1 MIKKLRPTSWRTLT
15 VLGALLLFAMTVA
28 ACAQPIAPVAPAG
41 SAGAAAEATT
51 DTTAADAAAATVT
64 ATEEAA
70 AETGAAETGAEA
82 TVTATEEA
90 AQEAAAAPTPAVPPV
105 ASGEWEGMQVGF
117 TAEGY
122 PFRGEP
128 NAPITMYEYSDYQC
142 PFCARYFVQ
151 TEPAIDENYVRTGK
165 LRVVF
170 RDFPIQELH
179 PNAPAAHRAILCVA
193 EQGAD
198 LYWAMHNKL
207 FQTQTEWSNASDPQ
221 PVFERLADEAGV
233 DMDAYKQCMTTA
245 DTEKQPIIDASLA
258 AGQAAGVSGTPSFF
272 FVGPDGVSYPLVG
285 AQPYDQFALYIDSM
299 LKGEKPPV
307 PEQQDQQAQGQG
319 QQQIPFWATAE
330 GWVPDP
336 ERPGFNMAGDE
347 YRGNTD
353 AKVTVVEFSDFQCPF
368 CKQHVLETQPALD
381 KEFVDT
387 GKVMWVFKHFPLSI
401 HPQAPAA
408 GAAAECAADQGK
420 FWEMH
425 EALFEY
431 QSKWAVSDPNPELEA
446 LAKDIGLDVDK
457 FTACLKDGKA
467 AERVSS
473 DMSEGAPFVQGT
485 PTFIV
490 LYNGEGQIIP
500 GALPLDTFKQVLQ
513 EAIDKTEA
521 PASK

>member
-1 MIKKLRPTSWRTLT
+1 MTNKLRPTSWRMLT
-15 VLGALLLFAMTVA
+15 VVGALLLCASAVT
-28 ACAQPIAPVAPAG
+28 ACAQPILPAAP
-41 SAGAAAEATT
+41 AGAAAEAAPG
-51 DTTAADAAAATVT
+51 TATATEAAATVT

-70 AETGAAETGAEA
+70 ADATAEAAAEA
-82 TVTATEEA
+82 TTEAPATEA
-90 AQEAAAAPTPAVPPV
+90 APPTPAAPPV
-105 ASGEWEGMQVGF
+105 ASGEWEGMPVGF
-117 TAEGY
+117 TAEGF

-128 NAPITMYEYSDYQC
+128 DAPITMYEYSDFQC

-151 TEPAIDENYVRTGK
+151 TEPAINDSYVRTGK
-165 LRVVF
+165 VRVVF

-179 PNAPAAHRAILCVA
+179 PNAPAAHRASLCVA

-198 LYWAMHNKL
+198 LYWPMHNKL
-207 FQTQTEWSNASDPQ
+207 FQTQTEWSNSADPQ
-221 PVFERLADEAGV
+221 PVFARLAEEAGA
-233 DMDAYKQCMTTA
+233 DMDAYNQCMTTA
-245 DTEKQPIIDASLA
+245 EEKKQPLVEAGLA
-258 AGQAAGVSGTPSFF
+258 AGQALGITGTPSFV
-272 FVGPDGVSYPLVG
+272 FVGADGVSYPLVG

-299 LKGEKPPV
+299 LAGEKPPV
-307 PEQQDQQAQGQG
+307 PEEQPQQGQG
-319 QQQIPFWATAE
+319 EQQIPFWATAE
-330 GWVPDP
+330 GWIPDP

-347 YRGNTD
+347 YRGSPD
-353 AKVTVVEFSDFQCPF
+353 AKITVVEFSDFQCPF
-368 CKQHVLETQPALD
+368 CKQHVMETQPALD

-401 HPQAPAA
+401 HPQAPAG

-425 EALFEY
+425 EALFEN
-431 QSKWAVSDPNPELEA
+431 QNEWTVSDPDPALEE
-446 LAKDIGLDVDK
+446 LAKEIGLDVDK
-457 FTACLKDGKA
+457 FTACLNDGQA

-513 EAIDKTEA
+513 EAVDKTESA
-521 PASK
+521 DSK

>member
-1 MIKKLRPTSWRTLT
+1 MNNRLRLTSWRMPAI
-15 VLGALLLFAMTVA
+15 LGALFLCVLAVA
-28 ACAQPIAPVAPAG
+28 ACAQPIAPVAPA
-41 SAGAAAEATT
+41 AATAEAATETVTDTADAEAT
-51 DTTAADAAAATVT
+51 ATVT

-70 AETGAAETGAEA
+70 ADAAAEASA
-82 TVTATEEA
+82 TATEEA
-90 AQEAAAAPTPAVPPV
+90 AAVPPPAAPPV

-128 NAPITMYEYSDYQC
+128 NAPITMYEYSDLQC

-151 TEPAIDENYVRTGK
+151 TEPAINDNYVRTGK
-165 LRVVF
+165 VRVVF
-170 RDFPIQELH
+170 RDFPIEELH
-179 PNAPAAHRAILCVA
+179 PNAPAAHLASLCVA

-198 LYWAMHNKL
+198 LYWTMHSKL
-207 FQTQTEWSNASDPQ
+207 FQTQTEWSNSTDPQ
-221 PVFERLADEAGV
+221 PVFERLAEEAGADV
-233 DMDAYKQCMTTA
+233 DAYKQCMTTA
-245 DTEKQPIIDASLA
+245 EEQKQPLVDAGLA
-258 AGQAAGVSGTPSFF
+258 AGQAAGVTGTPSFV
-272 FVGPDGVSYPLVG
+272 FVGADGVSYPLVG

-299 LKGEKPPV
+299 LAGEKPPV
-307 PEQQDQQAQGQG
+307 PEEPQQEQQGN
-319 QQQIPFWATAE
+319 QQIPFWATAE

-347 YRGNTD
+347 YRGSTD

-401 HPQAPAA
+401 HAQAPAA

-425 EALFEY
+425 EALFEN
-431 QSKWAVSDPNPELEA
+431 QSKWAVSEPNAALEA
-446 LAKDIGLDVDK
+446 LAQDIGLDVEK
-457 FTACLKDGKA
+457 FAACLEDGKA
-467 AERVSS
+467 AERVTS

-513 EAIDKTEA
+513 EAVDKTESA
-521 PASK
+521 PSN

>member
-1 MIKKLRPTSWRTLT
+1 M
-15 VLGALLLFAMTVA
+15 
-28 ACAQPIAPVAPAG
+28 
-41 SAGAAAEATT
+41 
-51 DTTAADAAAATVT
+51 
-64 ATEEAA
+64 
-70 AETGAAETGAEA
+70 
-82 TVTATEEA
+82 
-90 AQEAAAAPTPAVPPV
+90 
-105 ASGEWEGMQVGF
+105 
-117 TAEGY
+117 
-122 PFRGEP
+122 
-128 NAPITMYEYSDYQC
+128 
-142 PFCARYFVQ
+142 Q
-151 TEPAIDENYVRTGK
+151 TEPAINENYVRTGK
-165 LRVVF
+165 VRVVF
-170 RDFPIQELH
+170 REFPIQELH
-179 PNAPAAHRAILCVA
+179 PNAPAAHKASLCVA

-207 FQTQTEWSNASDPQ
+207 FQTQTEWSNSTDPQ
-221 PVFERLADEAGV
+221 PVFERLAEEAGA

-245 DTEKQPIIDASLA
+245 DEEKQPIIDAGLA
-258 AGQAAGVSGTPSFF
+258 AGQEAGVTGTPSFF
-272 FVGPDGVSYPLVG
+272 FVGADGVSYPLVG

-299 LKGEKPPV
+299 LAGEKPPV
-307 PEQQDQQAQGQG
+307 PEEQQQAQGD
-319 QQQIPFWATAE
+319 QQIPFWATAE

-353 AKVTVVEFSDFQCPF
+353 AKVTVIEFSDFQCPF
-368 CKQHVLETQPALD
+368 CKQHVEETQPALD

-425 EALFEY
+425 EALFAN
-431 QSKWAVSDPNPELEA
+431 QDKWTVDDPNPAFEE
-446 LAKDIGLDVDK
+446 LAKEVGLDAEK
-457 FTACLKDGKA
+457 FTACLDDGKA
-467 AERVSS
+467 AERVTS

-513 EAIDKTEA
+513 EAIDKTESA
-521 PASK
+521 GKQVTPAL

>member
-1 MIKKLRPTSWRTLT
+1 MTNKLRPLSWRMLA
-15 VLGALLLFAMTVA
+15 VLGALLLGAMTVT
-28 ACAQPIAPVAPAG
+28 ACAQPIVPVAPPGTAADVATATAAEEATATAEAG
-41 SAGAAAEATT
+41 PEATT
-51 DTTAADAAAATVT
+51 EATTEAATE
-64 ATEEAA
+64 AT
-70 AETGAAETGAEA
+70 AEA
-82 TVTATEEA
+82 TVTAAEEA
-90 AQEAAAAPTPAVPPV
+90 TTPPTPAAPPV

-151 TEPAIDENYVRTGK
+151 TEPAINDNYVRTGK
-165 LRVVF
+165 VRVVF
-170 RDFPIQELH
+170 RDFPIKELH
-179 PNAPAAHRAILCVA
+179 PNAPAAHQAILCVA

-207 FQTQTEWSNASDPQ
+207 FQTQTEWSNSSDPQ
-221 PVFERLADEAGV
+221 PVFDRLADEAGADV
-233 DMDAYKQCMTTA
+233 DAYQQCMTTA
-245 DTEKQPIIDASLA
+245 ETEKQPIIDAGLA
-258 AGQAAGVSGTPSFF
+258 AGQELGVSGTPSFF

-307 PEQQDQQAQGQG
+307 PEQQAQQDQGP
-319 QQQIPFWATAE
+319 QQIPFWATAE
-330 GWVPDP
+330 GWIPDP
-336 ERPGFNMAGDE
+336 ARPGFNMAGDE
-347 YRGNTD
+347 YRGSTD
-353 AKVTVVEFSDFQCPF
+353 AKVTVIEFSDFQCPF
-368 CKQHVLETQPALD
+368 CKQHVEETQPALD
-381 KEFVDT
+381 KEFVDS

-401 HPQAPAA
+401 HPQAPAG

-425 EALFEY
+425 EALFKN
-431 QSKWAVSDPNPELEA
+431 QDKWTVSDPNAA
-446 LAKDIGLDVDK
+446 LADVAKEIGLDVDK
-457 FTACLKDGKA
+457 FTACLEEGKVE
-467 AERVSS
+467 ERVKS
-473 DMSEGAPFVQGT
+473 DASDGAPFVQGT

-513 EAIDKTEA
+513 EAVDKTEA
-521 PASK
+521 PASN

>member
-1 MIKKLRPTSWRTLT
+1 M
-15 VLGALLLFAMTVA
+15 
-28 ACAQPIAPVAPAG
+28 
-41 SAGAAAEATT
+41 
-51 DTTAADAAAATVT
+51 T
-64 ATEEAA
+64 ATEEA
-70 AETGAAETGAEA
+70 TTP
-82 TVTATEEA
+82 
-90 AQEAAAAPTPAVPPV
+90 PTPAVPPV

-128 NAPITMYEYSDYQC
+128 NAPITLYEYSDYQC

-151 TEPAIDENYVRTGK
+151 TEPAINENYVRTGK
-165 LRVVF
+165 VRVVF
-170 RDFPIQELH
+170 REFPIQELH
-179 PNAPAAHRAILCVA
+179 PNAPAAHRASLCVA

-207 FQTQTEWSNASDPQ
+207 FQTQTEWSNSTDPQ
-221 PVFERLADEAGV
+221 PVFARLAEEAGA

-245 DTEKQPIIDASLA
+245 DEEKQPIIEAGLA
-258 AGQAAGVSGTPSFF
+258 AGQEAGVTGTPSFI
-272 FVGPDGVSYPLVG
+272 FVGADGVSYPLVG

-299 LKGEKPPV
+299 LAGEKPPV
-307 PEQQDQQAQGQG
+307 PEEQQQAQGD
-319 QQQIPFWATAE
+319 QQIPFWATAE
-330 GWVPDP
+330 GWLPDP

-353 AKVTVVEFSDFQCPF
+353 AKVTVIEFSDFQCPF
-368 CKQHVLETQPALD
+368 CKQHVEETQPALD

-401 HPQAPAA
+401 HPQAPAG

-425 EALFEY
+425 EALFAN
-431 QSKWAVSDPNPELEA
+431 QDKWTVSDPNPA
-446 LAKDIGLDVDK
+446 LADLAKEVGLDVEK
-457 FTACLKDGKA
+457 FTTCLTDGKA
-467 AERVSS
+467 AERVTS

-513 EAIDKTEA
+513 EAVDKTET
-521 PASK
+521 PANN

>member
-1 MIKKLRPTSWRTLT
+1 MTNKLRPTSWRMLV
-15 VLGALLLFAMTVA
+15 VLGALLLGAMTA
-28 ACAQPIAPVAPAG
+28 TACAQPIAPIAPA
-41 SAGAAAEATT
+41 STAAEAVTAT
-51 DTTAADAAAATVT
+51 ATADAPEAAATGTATEEAAADAEAAATVT

-70 AETGAAETGAEA
+70 
-82 TVTATEEA
+82 TV
-90 AQEAAAAPTPAVPPV
+90 PTPSAPPV

-151 TEPAIDENYVRTGK
+151 TEPAINDNYVRTGK
-165 LRVVF
+165 VRVVF

-207 FQTQTEWSNASDPQ
+207 FQTQTEWSNSSDPQ

-233 DMDAYKQCMTTA
+233 DLEAYKQCMTTA
-245 DTEKQPIIDASLA
+245 ETEKQPIIEAGLA
-258 AGQAAGVSGTPSFF
+258 AGQQAGVSGTPSFF

-307 PEQQDQQAQGQG
+307 PDESQQQQGQG

-330 GWVPDP
+330 GWIPDP

-353 AKVTVVEFSDFQCPF
+353 AKVTVIEFSDFQCPF
-368 CKQHVLETQPALD
+368 CKQHAEETQPALD

-401 HPQAPAA
+401 HPQAPAG

-425 EALFEY
+425 DALFKN
-431 QSKWAVSDPNPELEA
+431 QDTWTVSDPNPA
-446 LAKDIGLDVDK
+446 LADLAKGIGLDVDK
-457 FTACLKDGKA
+457 FTACLADSKA

-473 DMSEGAPFVQGT
+473 DAGEGAPFVQGT

-500 GALPLDTFKQVLQ
+500 GALPLDTFKKVLQ
-513 EAIDKTEA
+513 DAVDMTDYAGTK
-521 PASK
+521 